1 MKNILITQGLY
12 KDHRN
17 NLFTKLDFDWF
28 IYAKKKKFRIQ
39 QIPITLNLDYLKNIK
54 YDGVIFSGGNDLY
67 KISRKEENRIRD
79 TLEKKLIKYF
89 LKKKK
94 PMMFVCRGMQLIS
107 TINKCNLSKIKKH
120 IVKNHKIIM
129 KSGKILNVNSYHN
142 YYFDKAP
149 KGFAT
154 IANHSRDNSIEIM
167 DNKMKKMLCLMFHP
181 ERKSKSQKEVDKIF
195 TSFFKLK

>member
-28 IYAKKKKFRIQ
+28 IYAKKINFTIQ
-39 QIPITLNLDYLKNIK
+39 QIPITFNLDYLKKIK

-67 KISRKEENRIRD
+67 KISRKEENLIRD

-89 LKKKK
+89 LNKKK

-107 TINKCNLSKIKKH
+107 SINKSNIIKIKKH
-120 IVKNHKIIM
+120 VVEDHKIIM
-129 KSGKILNVNSYHN
+129 KSGKTLNVNSYHN
-142 YYFDKAP
+142 YTLDKIP
-149 KGFAT
+149 KGFST
-154 IANHSRDNSIEIM
+154 IANHSRDSSIEIM
-167 DNKMKKMLCLMFHP
+167 DNKLKKILCLMFHP

-195 TSFFKLK
+195 TSFFNL

>member
-28 IYAKKKKFRIQ
+28 IYAKKNNFRIQ
-39 QIPITLNLDYLKNIK
+39 QIPITLNLNYLKNIK

-67 KISRKEENRIRD
+67 KNSKNEESLIRD

-107 TINKCNLSKIKKH
+107 TINKSKLIKIKNH
-120 IVKNHKIIM
+120 VIKNHKIIM
-129 KSGKILNVNSYHN
+129 KNGKFLNVNSYHN
-142 YYFDKAP
+142 YSFDKIP
-149 KGFAT
+149 KGFSA
-154 IANHSRDNSIEIM
+154 IAKHSRDNSIEIM
-167 DNKMKKMLCLMFHP
+167 DNKPKKMLCLMFHP
-181 ERKSKSQKEVDKIF
+181 ERKSKNQKEVDKIF

>member
-67 KISRKEENRIRD
+67 KI
-79 TLEKKLIKYF
+79 
-89 LKKKK
+89 
-94 PMMFVCRGMQLIS
+94 
-107 TINKCNLSKIKKH
+107 
-120 IVKNHKIIM
+120 
-129 KSGKILNVNSYHN
+129 
-142 YYFDKAP
+142 
-149 KGFAT
+149 
-154 IANHSRDNSIEIM
+154 
-167 DNKMKKMLCLMFHP
+167 
-181 ERKSKSQKEVDKIF
+181 
-195 TSFFKLK
+195 